1 MLDNFWM
8 IQQMVINMD
17 KKKRLLFL
25 IIFSFIIDFISKRV
39 AIYFLSEKESSVL
52 IPRFFSFTLAKNTGG
67 AFSIL
72 SDNVPII
79 IILSL
84 FIIYI
89 LFSALKK
96 DGYNNFELVCYSL
109 IIGGAFG
116 NLFDRVFYGYV
127 VDFLDFYIF
136 GYDYPVFNFA
146 DIFIVVGIIGLFID
160 GFRKGDGR

>member
-1 MLDNFWM
+1 
-8 IQQMVINMD
+8 MVINMD
-17 KKKRLLFL
+17 KKRRLLFL
-25 IIFSFIIDFISKRV
+25 IIFSFVIDFISKRV

-89 LFSALKK
+89 LFSALNK

-116 NLFDRVFYGYV
+116 NLFDSSLTAKIKEQENYHTEQEKSALA
-127 VDFLDFYIF
+127 LDAILN
-136 GYDYPVFNFA
+136 DRQKELEA
-146 DIFIVVGIIGLFID
+146 Q
-160 GFRKGDGR
+160 